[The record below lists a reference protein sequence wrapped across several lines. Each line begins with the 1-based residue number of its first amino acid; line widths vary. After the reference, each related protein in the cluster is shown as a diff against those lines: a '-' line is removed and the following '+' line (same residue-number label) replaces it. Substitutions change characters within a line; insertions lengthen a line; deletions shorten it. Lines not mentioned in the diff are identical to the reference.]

1 MIQRIQSVLLFLSF
15 LLNGAVFFT
24 ALYRQ
29 AVADPSGWI
38 GLSFAILLSLTALLP
53 LISIFLYSNRQRQLR
68 WVTAGLWVQVLTL
81 GFGTGIYISLGG
93 FGPFL
98 WDESIGLGLLVVAL
112 LTSLF
117 ARKKI
122 IDDINLVKSMDR
134 IR

>member
-1 MIQRIQSVLLFLSF
+1 MIQRIQSVFLFLSF

-29 AVADPSGWI
+29 AVIDPSRWI
-38 GLSFAILLSLTALLP
+38 GLSFAILLTLAALLP

-68 WVTAGLWVQVLTL
+68 WVSASLWVQLLTL
-81 GFGTGIYISLGG
+81 GAGTGIYISLGG
-93 FGPFL
+93 FGSFL

-112 LTSLF
+112 LTSLYG
-117 ARKKI
+117 RKKI
-122 IDDINLVKSMDR
+122 RDDINLVKSMDR